1 MNKKRSKGSKSDK
14 SRARHRRTET
24 KRFADGMRSAG
35 KLAYQLLEELEGFI
49 EHGVCTEDIDNFVNK
64 LTTEAGALSAPFGYE
79 GFPLHCCTSV
89 NEVVC
94 HGIPNWYVLKE
105 GDIINVDVTPKL
117 RGFHGDSSRMFSIGQ
132 ISAEDQKLID
142 VTKECLRLG
151 IEAVSPGCSIAV
163 IGCAIEPYAR
173 ENDFSV
179 VRAYTG
185 HGTGKKF
192 HQAPSIP
199 HMAIKAAEN
208 TTLPTLEP
216 GMAFTIEPMINAG
229 GMEVLLEEDGWTV
242 TTADDSRSAQWEHTL
257 LVTQEGIEV
266 LTDGS

>member
-1 MNKKRSKGSKSDK
+1 LKRSKGSKSDK

-24 KRFADGMRSAG
+24 KRFAEGMRNAG
-35 KLAYQLLEELEGFI
+35 RLAYQILEELEGFI
-49 EHGVCTEDIDNFVNK
+49 EHGVCTEDIDRFVDK
-64 LTTEAGALSAPFGYE
+64 LTSEAGATSAPFEYK
-79 GFPLHCCTSV
+79 GFPAHCCTSV

-94 HGIPNWYVLKE
+94 HGIPDWYVLKD

-117 RGFHGDSSRMFSIGQ
+117 RGYHGDSSRMFSIGQ
-132 ISAEDQKLID
+132 ISADDQKLID

-151 IEAVSPGCSIAV
+151 IEAVSPGCDIGV
-163 IGCAIEPYAR
+163 IGQAIEPYAKSHG
-173 ENDFSV
+173 FSV

-185 HGTGKKF
+185 HGIGKSF
-192 HQAPSIP
+192 HQAPPIP
-199 HMAIKAAEN
+199 HMAVKAGEN
-208 TTLPTLEP
+208 TVLPTLNP

-229 GMEVLLEEDGWTV
+229 GMKIFLEADGWTV